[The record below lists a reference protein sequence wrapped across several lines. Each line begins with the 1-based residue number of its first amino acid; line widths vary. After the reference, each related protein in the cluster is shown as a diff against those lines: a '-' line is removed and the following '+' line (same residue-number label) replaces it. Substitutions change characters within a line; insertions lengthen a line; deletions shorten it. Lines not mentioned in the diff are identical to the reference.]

1 MVVAD
6 GGNSNL
12 SFHGNGNARAGGGG
26 GSGGGLLF
34 HGFDISVDVDTI
46 ITADGGNGGGQGGTV
61 GGGLITFLS
70 NTARSFAN
78 DGLVRADPGSGV
90 GVCDPLPTNV
100 SFLTSSDIGEDT
112 NQSGSGT
119 SVPEPASGLRLAAGL
134 ADLMLR
140 RRKKR

>member
-34 HGFDISVDVDTI
+34 HGLDISVDVDTI

-61 GGGLITFLS
+61 GGGLITFLA
-70 NTARSFAN
+70 NTASSFSN
-78 DGLVRADPGSGV
+78 DGLVRTDPDSSV
-90 GVCDPLPTNV
+90 GVCDSLSTNV
-100 SFLTSSDIGEDT
+100 SFLTTSDIGEDRT
-112 NQSGSGT
+112 SRAAALRFRSRQAGSC
-119 SVPEPASGLRLAAGL
+119 SQRAWLV
-134 ADLMLR
+134 
-140 RRKKR
+140 